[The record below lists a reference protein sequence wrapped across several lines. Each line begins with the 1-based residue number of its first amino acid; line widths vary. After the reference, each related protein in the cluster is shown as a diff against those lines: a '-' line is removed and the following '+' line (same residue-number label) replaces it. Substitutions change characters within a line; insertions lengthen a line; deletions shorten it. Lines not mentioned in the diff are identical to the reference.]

1 MKMVMSILLQRL
13 WIVVKTNY
21 NVLELHQVMAAQ
33 AKMFAFQ
40 EVMTAWETFVKV
52 FVQRS
57 VKKTLYIAKLNL
69 MMLAV
74 LNLNYVNQKQ

>member
-33 AKMFAFQ
+33 AKMFAFH
-40 EVMTAWETFVKV
+40 EAMIAWETFVKV

-57 VKKTLYIAKLNL
+57 VKKTPYIAKHNL